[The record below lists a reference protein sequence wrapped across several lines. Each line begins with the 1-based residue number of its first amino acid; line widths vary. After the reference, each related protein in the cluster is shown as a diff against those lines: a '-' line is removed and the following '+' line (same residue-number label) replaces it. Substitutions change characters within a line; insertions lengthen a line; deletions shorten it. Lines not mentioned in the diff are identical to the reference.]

1 MTLYHRL
8 KLYEEDGS
16 LSTKKPV
23 VSEMYEEVI
32 FSEPHEDFYNRVS
45 NHVKGGPWA
54 SFLMLVVPKDM
65 VPSRLCRP
73 RDRYKKGTC

>member
-23 VSEMYEEVI
+23 VSETYEEVV

-45 NHVKGGPWA
+45 NHVKGAPGYRVDMGRRRRLFRCTPSLFLSVAA
-54 SFLMLVVPKDM
+54 SYL
-65 VPSRLCRP
+65 
-73 RDRYKKGTC
+73 G